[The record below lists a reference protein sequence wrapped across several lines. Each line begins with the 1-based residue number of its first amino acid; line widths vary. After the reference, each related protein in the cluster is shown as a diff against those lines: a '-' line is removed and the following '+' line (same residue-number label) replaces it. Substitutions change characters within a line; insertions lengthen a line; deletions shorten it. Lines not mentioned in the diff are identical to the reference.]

1 MQSYQDPNASF
12 DAPVKRQIIM
22 VLLGFVVMTAI
33 IATVIHV
40 VMK

>member
-1 MQSYQDPNASF
+1 MQAYQDPNDQM

-22 VLLGFVVMTAI
+22 VLLGFVVMTVI

>member
-1 MQSYQDPNASF
+1 MQQYNDPNASG

-22 VLLGFVVMTAI
+22 VLLGFVVMTVI
-33 IATVIHV
+33 IATVINI

>member
-1 MQSYQDPNASF
+1 MQQYQDPNNQA

-22 VLLGFVVMTAI
+22 VLLGFVVTTAI
-33 IATVIHV
+33 IAMVIHA

>member
-1 MQSYQDPNASF
+1 MQTYQDPNGSV
-12 DAPVKRQIIM
+12 DAPVKRQIII

-33 IATVIHV
+33 LATVIHV

>member
-1 MQSYQDPNASF
+1 MQQYQDPNASM

-33 IATVIHV
+33 IATVINII
-40 VMK
+40 MK